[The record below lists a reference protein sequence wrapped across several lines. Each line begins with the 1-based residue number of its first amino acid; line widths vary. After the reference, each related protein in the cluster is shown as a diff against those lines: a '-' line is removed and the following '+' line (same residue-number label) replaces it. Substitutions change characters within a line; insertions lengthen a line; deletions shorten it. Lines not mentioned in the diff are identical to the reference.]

1 MQWFLSPRLSLAD
14 VAAIATIYGVF
25 ERSGWLPA
33 CGAAVGLGGLLSV
46 GRFFAGTDK

>member
-14 VAAIATIYGVF
+14 VVAIATIYGVF

-33 CGAAVGLGGLLSV
+33 CGAAVGLGVLLSV
-46 GRFFAGTDK
+46 GRFLAGTDK